1 MKKNYFVI
9 LALFTLTSNV
19 NAQIAA
25 DYLTETTGLLSGV
38 PFEFSN
44 FSNTTSPTNGS
55 YNGDLSTVDFSGA
68 PLSNSE
74 IMFQINSD
82 TSWTVTFN
90 SAIPNLRLYCKFW
103 RTVEVEF
110 DQPFTILSGGSS
122 FVNPSGNQLNTTTFT
137 DGVIEFTNPVTSLN
151 LTVLSGDN
159 GYAALTF
166 GLDQLLSLN
175 DNGVEIDRKI
185 KLYPNPSTDAI
196 QISGLKN
203 SENYT
208 VFSLLG
214 KEMLNGII
222 SNGESITIEN
232 LNNGIY
238 FLKFDNGNTLK
249 FVKG

>member
-1 MKKNYFVI
+1 MKKHYFTI
-9 LALFTLTSNV
+9 LAYFALTSNI

-25 DYLTETTGLLSGV
+25 DYLTETIGVLSGV
-38 PFEFSN
+38 TFEFSN
-44 FSNTTSPTNGS
+44 FSNTTDPTFQSFSGN
-55 YNGDLSTVDFSGA
+55 LSTVEFSGA

-74 IMFQINSD
+74 IMYQINSN

-90 SAIPNLRLYCKFW
+90 SAIPNLKLYCNLWK
-103 RTVEVEF
+103 TVEVEF

-137 DGVIEFTNPVTSLN
+137 NGIILFTNPITSLN
-151 LTVLSGDN
+151 LTVLSGEN
-159 GYAALTF
+159 GYTGLTF

-175 DNGVEIDRKI
+175 DNGVEIDKKI
-185 KLYPNPSTDAI
+185 KLYPNPLADSI

-208 VFSLLG
+208 VFCLLG
-214 KEMLNGII
+214 KEMLHGII
-222 SNGESITIEN
+222 SNGERIAIEN

-249 FVKG
+249 FVKE